1 MVHLKEVRLSNQSL
15 QTLQLGIVAV
25 FAGAT
30 AGIGLGTLTQF
41 AKHANAPVAFIIGRS
56 EEKGREIVD
65 RLKNINPKGTFH
77 FIQAQFSLLREVDR
91 VTVEIKKLT
100 THVDI
105 LCLSTGYLTFEGRK
119 GLLLSKERSFQGL
132 YDI

>member
-1 MVHLKEVRLSNQSL
+1 MVDLKGVRHSNQSL
-15 QTLQLGIVAV
+15 AALQPSIVAV

-41 AKHANAPVAFIIGRS
+41 TKHTNAPVVFIVGRS

-91 VTVEIKKLT
+91 VSVEIKKLT

-105 LCLSTGYLTFEGRK
+105 LYLSTGYLTFEGRK
-119 GLLLSKERSFQGL
+119 GLLLSQEIKL
-132 YDI
+132 